1 MREKIN
7 LYGHRNGLVNDVIK
21 KITYNIKNN
30 FII

>member
-7 LYGHRNGLVNDVIK
+7 LYGHRNGLVTDIIK
-21 KITYNIKNN
+21 KITYNTKNN